1 MVKSSY
7 EKLEFTKKLLQM
19 GLPYRDIQEKLR
31 LQYGSGVSNTTLIK
45 LQKKND
51 EISQF
56 RKENEQLREE
66 LALFKKLYFE
76 LLALTKKRM
85 EKMKNEK

>member
-1 MVKSSY
+1 MVKSSK
-7 EKLEFTKKLLQM
+7 EKLDLTRKLLQM
-19 GLPYRDIQEKLR
+19 GLSYRDIQEKLR
-31 LQYGSGVSNTTLIK
+31 LQFGSGVSNTTLIK

-51 EISQF
+51 EVSQL
-56 RKENEQLREE
+56 RKENDQIREE

-85 EKMKNEK
+85 EKIKNE

>member
-1 MVKSSY
+1 MVKSSK
-7 EKLEFTKKLLQM
+7 EKLDLTRKLLKM
-19 GLPYRDIQEKLR
+19 GLSYRDIQEKLR
-31 LQYGSGVSNTTLIK
+31 LQFGSGVSNTTLIK

-51 EISQF
+51 EVSQL
-56 RKENEQLREE
+56 RKENDQIREE

-85 EKMKNEK
+85 EKIKNE

>member
-1 MVKSSY
+1 MVKSSK
-7 EKLEFTKKLLQM
+7 EKLDLTMKLLQM

-31 LQYGSGVSNTTLIK
+31 LQFGSGVSNTTLMK

-51 EISQF
+51 AISQL
-56 RKENEQLREE
+56 RKENEQIKEE

-85 EKMKNEK
+85 EKIKNEN